1 MNRSF
6 VFAVVAVFLTTL
18 VALGDVDAKR
28 LGGGKSLGTQR
39 QSVTPPPSG
48 PAADPA
54 MPQTGAAAAKAA
66 PTTPAPATA
75 PASGA
80 SRWLGPIA
88 GIAAGLGLAALLSHF
103 GLPEGFASFLLLGLL
118 AVGVV
123 LVFRVMAARRA
134 TAMASSP
141 RGDAATAGRVFD
153 AAPARVEPRIV
164 PAPPNAAKRLP
175 PDFDAAGFMREATL
189 QFRRL
194 QTAWDVGDRK
204 ALANVMTSAMAAEIG
219 HDLEERGAHQAT
231 DIVSLNA
238 EMLEVTTEAGTHWAS
253 VRFTG
258 LMREDGAPE
267 PTELDEIWNLSKPVD
282 GSSGW
287 LLAGIRQAA

>member
-1 MNRSF
+1 
-6 VFAVVAVFLTTL
+6 
-18 VALGDVDAKR
+18 
-28 LGGGKSLGTQR
+28 
-39 QSVTPPPSG
+39 
-48 PAADPA
+48 
-54 MPQTGAAAAKAA
+54 
-66 PTTPAPATA
+66 
-75 PASGA
+75 
-80 SRWLGPIA
+80 
-88 GIAAGLGLAALLSHF
+88 
-103 GLPEGFASFLLLGLL
+103 
-118 AVGVV
+118 
-123 LVFRVMAARRA
+123 
-134 TAMASSP
+134 
-141 RGDAATAGRVFD
+141 
-153 AAPARVEPRIV
+153 
-164 PAPPNAAKRLP
+164 
-175 PDFDAAGFMREATL
+175 
-189 QFRRL
+189 
-194 QTAWDVGDRK
+194 VGDRK